1 MWFTVR
7 FPSGLVLSTAPSA
20 PPTHWKQTAIVL
32 PEERTVEDAEPLAWE
47 LTLTR
52 DPEAHRH
59 YNIELTLLDPEK
71 EKHPA
76 PCNCHM
82 TKCIVIRKFM
92 EQQEDAEDDEFDEE
106 EEDDEMDDED
116 GDYES
121 DVEMNSERQNLNDST
136 KTKEN
141 GDGSIL

>member
-32 PEERTVEDAEPLAWE
+32 PEERSVEEAEPLAWE
-47 LTLTR
+47 LTLSR
-52 DPEAHRH
+52 DAEAVRH
-59 YNIELTLLDPEK
+59 YNIELTLLDPEE
-71 EKHPA
+71 EKHPT
-76 PCNCHM
+76 PCSCHM

-92 EQQEDAEDDEFDEE
+92 EQQEDAEDEDYDEE
-106 EEDDEMDDED
+106 DGSIMEDEED

-121 DVEMNSERQNLNDST
+121 DVEMNSEKHDLNDGN

-141 GDGSIL
+141 GDGSH